1 MDKFKKY
8 RRKSVSEMMEWEEG
22 MDLTSVSISNVD
34 LENGSPKEGDMIA
47 RNPNN
52 HDDKWLVAKQYF
64 LDNLEE
70 IKSLQIKKRRKE

>member
-1 MDKFKKY
+1 
-8 RRKSVSEMMEWEEG
+8 MMEWKEG

-70 IKSLQIKKRRKE
+70 IKS

>member
-70 IKSLQIKKRRKE
+70 IKS

>member
-22 MDLTSVSISNVD
+22 MDLTNVSISNVD
-34 LENGSPKEGDMIA
+34 LENGSPREGDMIA

-70 IKSLQIKKRRKE
+70 IKS

>member
-8 RRKSVSEMMEWEEG
+8 RRKSVSEMMEWKEG

-70 IKSLQIKKRRKE
+70 IKS